1 MLHSSK
7 ECQRMVV
14 RAGAA
19 GLPAPAPR
27 DAPRSE
33 LHFLGR
39 GGGRLHVS
47 TEHSSTAQRSGTTL
61 STGSSDAPLL
71 RGQWHHPALLR
82 PLLRR
87 LYRRCHRLMLPDLPH
102 LLAAGGMRRRAA
114 GQGSGGGAARRGE
127 GGCSGADGR
136 RGHVPEGTGSACA
149 ERGAR
154 RCAVRRRV
162 GRHGQRGRAL
172 GLDGPLRR
180 W

>member
-1 MLHSSK
+1 MMIMAPMVSRPIVAGYLG
-7 ECQRMVV
+7 CILPRVPAIIRAMVAGDVGVAFFQRVPAMVV
-14 RAGAA
+14 RTGAA

-47 TEHSSTAQRSGTTL
+47 TDHSSTAQRSGTTL

-71 RGQWHHPALLR
+71 RVQWNHPALLR

-114 GQGSGGGAARRGE
+114 GQGSGRGAASCGA
-127 GGCSGADGR
+127 GGF
-136 RGHVPEGTGSACA
+136 PK
-149 ERGAR
+149 
-154 RCAVRRRV
+154 
-162 GRHGQRGRAL
+162 
-172 GLDGPLRR
+172 
-180 W
+180 